1 MNTKFTIKNFRVF
14 DEKGVTIDMK
24 PITILTGCNSSGKSS
39 IVKSMVLLD
48 TYIDSLQK
56 DYDASH
62 RIDLTKHKLDF
73 KKETTI
79 SLGGFNRVIHRGT
92 ENNTLTFEY
101 TVHSLMLGED
111 VNVLMVFEPD
121 EKDVFNEGYL
131 KSITIRNV
139 NGDVIYTSSKDTPCS
154 ANFNLI
160 LENFYRF
167 IIGHYIVDRYER
179 NEAKEDEKVV
189 NDKAWETLKAFYINN
204 YGEKA
209 LDDVTM
215 WVNRFGID
223 YFEKKIWPT
232 SNDGQTPYI
241 DEYLDGCIDMVKTFH
256 ENKTLFYYPLLKKIG
271 SFGKDDVEKG
281 FHDLLEDCTLPN
293 TIWKDLLKIC
303 ADFID
308 SDNESFGA
316 YFQQKETE
324 LMRFVI
330 NPRFVPLRRLPSV
343 LLSGFWV
350 LETDNNDHVNFEFIN
365 KVLMEISAY
374 LEQSNSTTY
383 AEEEKRND
391 TIPTMAYPLFEMF
404 KVYIQD
410 AFMDLMTTALPCG
423 ISYIPSSLVSI
434 RSLYAL
440 DGTDE
445 LTKLLKRHVELLRTY
460 KQTAHFI
467 PYTFIDK
474 WIRRFDVGYSIRIES
489 DSENMLGATLRL
501 YKNKE
506 DKKGILLADV
516 GYGISQL
523 FVLLLRIEIAIM
535 EAQIVN
541 KNNNP
546 SDLGRPSDWSLK
558 YDAQPE
564 TVSYSFSASNIA
576 IEEPEVH
583 LHPKYQSLLADLFV
597 DAYTNYNVHFIVET
611 HSEYLIRKLQV
622 MVADKESSLS
632 SNDVV
637 LYYVDKEESEM
648 STNRKIDILEDG
660 RLSEPFGSG
669 FYDEATGLSMYLL
682 KMKMEQI

>member
-1 MNTKFTIKNFRVF
+1 
-14 DEKGVTIDMK
+14 MK

-167 IIGHYIVDRYER
+167 IIGHYIVDRYQR

-256 ENKTLFYYPLLKKIG
+256 ENKTLFYYI
-271 SFGKDDVEKG
+271 
-281 FHDLLEDCTLPN
+281 
-293 TIWKDLLKIC
+293 
-303 ADFID
+303 
-308 SDNESFGA
+308 
-316 YFQQKETE
+316 
-324 LMRFVI
+324 
-330 NPRFVPLRRLPSV
+330 
-343 LLSGFWV
+343 
-350 LETDNNDHVNFEFIN
+350 
-365 KVLMEISAY
+365 
-374 LEQSNSTTY
+374 
-383 AEEEKRND
+383 
-391 TIPTMAYPLFEMF
+391 
-404 KVYIQD
+404 
-410 AFMDLMTTALPCG
+410 
-423 ISYIPSSLVSI
+423 
-434 RSLYAL
+434 
-440 DGTDE
+440 
-445 LTKLLKRHVELLRTY
+445 
-460 KQTAHFI
+460 
-467 PYTFIDK
+467 
-474 WIRRFDVGYSIRIES
+474 
-489 DSENMLGATLRL
+489 
-501 YKNKE
+501 
-506 DKKGILLADV
+506 
-516 GYGISQL
+516 
-523 FVLLLRIEIAIM
+523 
-535 EAQIVN
+535 
-541 KNNNP
+541 
-546 SDLGRPSDWSLK
+546 
-558 YDAQPE
+558 
-564 TVSYSFSASNIA
+564 
-576 IEEPEVH
+576 
-583 LHPKYQSLLADLFV
+583 
-597 DAYTNYNVHFIVET
+597 
-611 HSEYLIRKLQV
+611 
-622 MVADKESSLS
+622 
-632 SNDVV
+632 
-637 LYYVDKEESEM
+637 
-648 STNRKIDILEDG
+648 
-660 RLSEPFGSG
+660 
-669 FYDEATGLSMYLL
+669 
-682 KMKMEQI
+682 